1 MLRKILPTN
10 LMADRFFT
18 YNGNTMSI
26 YFKKIHGVTFLFF
39 QDVTNEG
46 GSVSHDNTTDCSMD
60 DMASSSS
67 STPSSP
73 SPDRNKPRSVIEG
86 GTEVGWT
93 PLSSVILWRRMLG
106 IMGNVNH
113 IKDTEIHA
121 TVFKHLIELWRMLA
135 TVSSPILVVSLF
147 F

>member
-1 MLRKILPTN
+1 M
-10 LMADRFFT
+10 
-18 YNGNTMSI
+18 YGCI
-26 YFKKIHGVTFLFF
+26 YFAFHLS
-39 QDVTNEG
+39 DVSNET
-46 GSVSHDNTTDCSMD
+46 HDNTTDCSID
-60 DMASSSS
+60 DMASTSS

-113 IKDTEIHA
+113 IKDPEIHA

-135 TVSSPILVVSLF
+135 IVRIFSIIFSFFYFLLFVVSCFYCESFFFFFFFFFFFLF
-147 F
+147 SVFF